1 MHCAG
6 DQTVAFETA
15 QLQGQHALRNA
26 RNAALRLT
34 KTLLTSAKHA
44 DDEQGPLVADS
55 IYEVTNCLADVGLQT
70 GCFIAFQW
78 LVRWT

>member
-6 DQTVAFETA
+6 NQTVTFKTA

-26 RNAALRLT
+26 RNAALQLT

-44 DDEQGPLVADS
+44 DDEQGPLVSDS
-55 IYEVTNCLADVGLQT
+55 IHEVTNRLADAGLQA